1 MKRRSSYRVS
11 EVAQITGI
19 SVRALHY
26 YDEIRLLVPK
36 GRTGAGYRV
45 YDDDD
50 LMRLQQILIGRDQ
63 GLSLEEIRRSLDDP
77 RFDRRK
83 ALLAQRQ
90 HLEKRVQRT
99 AEMIRSIDAALEIL
113 QDGLGESKD
122 MKQLF
127 EGFDPSKYE
136 AEAKARWG
144 NTDSYKESMKR
155 TKNYTSEDWNQ
166 IRAEQGSIYADAFTL
181 LQAGVAPD
189 SVEAMDVAERHRLSI
204 DRWFYPCS
212 MAIHAAIADG
222 YDADAR
228 FAQNIDRFGS
238 GLTPFLSAA
247 MRANASRHGG

>member
-1 MKRRSSYRVS
+1 
-11 EVAQITGI
+11 
-19 SVRALHY
+19 
-26 YDEIRLLVPK
+26 
-36 GRTGAGYRV
+36 
-45 YDDDD
+45 
-50 LMRLQQILIGRDQ
+50 LIGRDQ

-77 RFDRRK
+77 RFDRRN

-155 TKNYTSEDWNQ
+155 TKNYISEDWNQ
-166 IRAEQGSIYADAFTL
+166 IRAEQGSIYADAFAL

-222 YDADAR
+222 YDADTR

-247 MRANASRHGG
+247 MRANACRNGG